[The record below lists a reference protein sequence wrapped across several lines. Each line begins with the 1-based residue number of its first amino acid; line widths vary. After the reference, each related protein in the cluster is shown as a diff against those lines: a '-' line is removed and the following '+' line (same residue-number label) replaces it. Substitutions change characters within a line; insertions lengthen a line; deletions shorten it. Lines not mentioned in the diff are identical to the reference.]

1 MEKGYLNKNIVFIG
15 EFKPSK
21 FDKLYFIKNELL
33 SEDDFLEGSIFLP
46 DISIIETKN
55 YNIEVNQNRFTINFK
70 TIEFELNFEKLTHIL
85 RDSII
90 RVFGFNFKRVLFLED
105 ATETKKFFYI
115 ENNNINKF
123 FDSDDTAYGYYV
135 SRSIDESR
143 LKLDIKPVMLHKV
156 DENLLVNA
164 LDFSFN
170 FHFENIDFRNKL
182 SMYSYFEN
190 LSLEIINS
198 YE

>member
-21 FDKLYFIKNELL
+21 FEKLYFIKNELL

-70 TIEFELNFEKLTHIL
+70 TIDFELNFEKLIHIL

-105 ATETKKFFYI
+105 VTETKKFFYI

-135 SRSIDESR
+135 SRDIDESR

-170 FHFENIDFRNKL
+170 FHFENIDFKNKL